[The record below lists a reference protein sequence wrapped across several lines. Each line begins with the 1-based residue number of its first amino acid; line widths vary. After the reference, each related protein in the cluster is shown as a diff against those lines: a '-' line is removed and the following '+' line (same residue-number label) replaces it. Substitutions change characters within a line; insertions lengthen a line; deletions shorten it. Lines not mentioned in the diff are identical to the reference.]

1 MGDATAARA
10 MIGDGSID
18 LRWLLDLVDRA
29 GYRGP
34 IEAEIISSELRS
46 QPGGKVF
53 QRTLERFGELAS
65 DHRLP
70 V

>member
-1 MGDATAARA
+1 MGDATASRA

-18 LRWLLDLVDRA
+18 LRRLLELVDRA

-46 QPGGKVF
+46 QPGHEVF
-53 QRTLERFGELAS
+53 KQTLERFSELAS